1 MKVIALVNQKGGV
14 AKTTTAQALAY
25 GLAYKGFKTLLIDF
39 DPQASLT
46 LACGAKIRK
55 GTAFEWLALSPK
67 MTESF
72 ENVVVNLMTNLDIVP
87 ATIELEEANIIL
99 GGKLGRELYLAKAI
113 APLDGRYDYVVIDSN
128 PSLSLTT
135 LNVLAAADELLIPF
149 KPEYQSVQGV
159 HLLLNTINDLKPIND
174 VKVGGFIITMADNR
188 RNSTSEAVDYINAFA
203 NTFNTTVY
211 QSIIRQSTA
220 IADAPSAQQC
230 IFDFKPNSN
239 AAVDYMSLVDEFI
252 AKHETQQGD

>member
-14 AKTTTAQALAY
+14 AKTTTAQSLAY
-25 GLAYKGFKTLLIDF
+25 GLASRGFRTLLVDF
-39 DPQASLT
+39 DPQGSLT
-46 LACGAKIRK
+46 TACGVKIGR

-72 ENVVVNLMTNLDIVP
+72 DNVISPLRDSLDIVP

-113 APLDGRYDYVVIDSN
+113 APLDGRYDYVIIDSN

-135 LNVLAAADELLIPF
+135 LNVLACADEVLIPF

-159 HLLLNTINDLKPIND
+159 HLLLNTINDMQSINK

-188 RNSTSEAVDYINAFA
+188 RNSTSEAIEYIKNIAKSL
-203 NTFNTTVY
+203 NTTVY
-211 QSIIRQSTA
+211 HSIIRQSTA
-220 IADAPSAQQC
+220 IADAPSARKC
-230 IFDFKPNSN
+230 IFDFKPTST
-239 AAVDYMSLVDEFI
+239 AAVDYMALVDEFI
-252 AKHETQQGD
+252 AKHEKKGD